1 MEATMILPVLN
12 TETLQKK
19 ANEYA
24 MQGAIKSI
32 EEYYCGYNSP
42 FRKTIEEE
50 LKKTELGH
58 GSIALPDVISLIN
71 DSLSKEI
78 DVIANTAISKT
89 FLPLV
94 QRFLTRAQKETN
106 FSDILKEFVEATDSK
121 EFEDCS
127 VTVKESSYG
136 WLEVNI
142 SVDERTYDLTLHK
155 DYHSEK
161 EAVQKYNILS
171 LPYNSDKHRQTMKI
185 SIDGASLELPFSGDI
200 LQDNFIS
207 FVARL
212 IIANTKITM
221 DCREFSED
229 MFPHDECH
237 C

>member
-1 MEATMILPVLN
+1 MDAKMILPVLN

-171 LPYNSDKHRQTMKI
+171 LPYNSDK
-185 SIDGASLELPFSGDI
+185 LPFSGDI